1 MMHLNSLHDLFIEQL
16 RDLYDAESQIVAALP
31 KMSSAA
37 SSPELRK
44 AFQTHL
50 EQSRGHLRRLEDV
63 FDDLGQSP
71 MGEHCPAMEGLL
83 KEGEEII
90 TAMGDTSV
98 KDAALIAAAQ
108 RVEHYEMAGYGS
120 VRTYAKELGYKDA
133 ENLLQQTLNEEGE
146 ADKLLTKLAEG
157 GFFSTGI
164 NQEAKTTM
172 GRS

>member
-1 MMHLNSLHDLFIEQL
+1 MMQLNSLHDLFIDQL

-37 SSPELRK
+37 SSSELRQ
-44 AFQTHL
+44 AFQHHL
-50 EQSRGHLRRLEDV
+50 EQSREHLRRLEDV

-71 MGEHCPAMEGLL
+71 MGEHCPAMEGLIQ
-83 KEGEEII
+83 EGEKII
-90 TAMGDTSV
+90 MASGDTSV

-108 RVEHYEMAGYGS
+108 RVEHYEMAGYGA

-133 ENLLQQTLNEEGE
+133 ENLLQKTLNEEGE

-157 GFFSTGI
+157 GFLKTGI
-164 NQEAKTTM
+164 NQEAKASM
-172 GRS
+172 GRP

>member
-1 MMHLNSLHDLFIEQL
+1 MKYLNSLHDLFISQL

-31 KMSSAA
+31 RMSSAA
-37 SSPELRK
+37 TSAELRQ

-71 MGEHCPAMEGLL
+71 MGEHCPAMEGLIR
-83 KEGEEII
+83 EGEEII
-90 TAMGDTSV
+90 TAGGDPAV

-108 RVEHYEMAGYGS
+108 RVEHYEMAGYGA

-133 ENLLQQTLNEEGE
+133 EDLLQKTLNEEGE
-146 ADKLLTKLAEG
+146 TDKLLTKLAEG

-164 NQEAKTTM
+164 NQEAKTTF